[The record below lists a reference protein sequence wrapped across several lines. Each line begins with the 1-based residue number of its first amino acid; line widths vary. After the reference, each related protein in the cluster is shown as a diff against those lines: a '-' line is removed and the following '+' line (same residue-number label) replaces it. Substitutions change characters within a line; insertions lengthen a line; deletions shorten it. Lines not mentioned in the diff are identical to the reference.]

1 MSKSKAELRPI
12 YSHYDMMQRSQRLRI
27 EADLSGRIQNRIGG
41 FTLLEILIVL
51 FIAMLMLG
59 MGIVGFA
66 GRLPAA
72 KLDATVREMSALM
85 RQAKLLAKTEMEK
98 QTFVVDMDA
107 RRYGIEGK
115 TLRQIPEEVHVRVD
129 DSMKGPRDQGNHRIV
144 YFPFGGVSGG
154 TVEMKAGKRGIS
166 LKADPILGV
175 HVTRMIADGW

>member
-12 YSHYDMMQRSQRLRI
+12 YSHYDMMQKSQI
-27 EADLSGRIQNRIGG
+27 PNRISG

-66 GRLPAA
+66 GRLPAS
-72 KLDATVREMSALM
+72 KLDATAREMSALM
-85 RQAKLLAKTEMEK
+85 RQTRLLAKTEMEK
-98 QTFVVDMDA
+98 QAFVVDMDA

-129 DSMKGPRDQGNHRIV
+129 DAMKGPRDQGSHRII
-144 YFPFGGVSGG
+144 YSPFGGVSGG
-154 TVEMKAGKRGIS
+154 AIEVKAGRRGIS
-166 LKADPILGV
+166 IKTDPILGV
-175 HVTRMIADGW
+175 HVTRMIVDGW

>member
-1 MSKSKAELRPI
+1 MLNLRSSMNRFKPLFEWVKKDGSEGRTAETAAQIR
-12 YSHYDMMQRSQRLRI
+12 
-27 EADLSGRIQNRIGG
+27 NRAEG

-72 KLDATVREMSALM
+72 KLDATAREMSALI
-85 RQAKLLAKTEMEK
+85 RQARLLAKTELEK
-98 QTFVVDMDA
+98 QAFVVDMDE

-129 DSMKGPRDQGNHRIV
+129 DSMSGPRDQGNHRMI
-144 YFPFGGVSGG
+144 FSPFGGVSGG
-154 TVEMKAGKRGIS
+154 TIEMTTGRRGIS

-175 HVTRMIADGW
+175 QINRTKQE

>member
-1 MSKSKAELRPI
+1 MSKSKAEHRPI
-12 YSHYDMMQRSQRLRI
+12 YSHYDMMQRSQI
-27 EADLSGRIQNRIGG
+27 PNRIGG

-85 RQAKLLAKTEMEK
+85 HQTRLLAKTEMEK
-98 QTFVVDMDA
+98 QAFVVDMDA

-129 DSMKGPRDQGNHRIV
+129 DSMKGPRDQGNHRII

-154 TVEMKAGKRGIS
+154 AIEVKAGKRGIS
-166 LKADPILGV
+166 LKADPVLGV
-175 HVTRMIADGW
+175 HVTRMTPDLW